1 MFWHLTTVRFVKT
14 VQQFPRVKNLLILL
28 LSVGMACSA
37 GCVQRRLVIKSQPEG
52 ALVTVDNQV
61 VGQTPLSVP
70 FVYSGTRQIRLEREG
85 YQTVNVKERF
95 RPKWYDTFPLS
106 FFSNN
111 FAMREIRDT
120 RVLDFRLEPKAN
132 VEENQLLNRAN
143 ELRKNSQRGT
153 LAPKF

>member
-1 MFWHLTTVRFVKT
+1 MFK
-14 VQQFPRVKNLLILL
+14 KLILL
-28 LSVGMACSA
+28 LLVGMVCST
-37 GCVQRRLVIKSQPEG
+37 GCVQRRLVVKSQPEG

-70 FVYSGTRQIRLEREG
+70 FVYYGTRQIRLEREG

-95 RPKWYDTFPLS
+95 RPKWYDTFPFS
-106 FFSNN
+106 FLSNN

-120 RVLDFRLEPKAN
+120 RVLDFQLEPKAN

-143 ELRKNSQRGT
+143 ELRTNSQRGT